1 MRNPLFSKLLTD
13 LRKIDTVATSLRI
26 EQLFEHEPDRIQR
39 MSVRLPGILLDISKQ
54 RLSKKAHQVLLEML
68 SKSGLLS
75 ERARMFE
82 GEVINYTEQR
92 PVLHV
97 ALRAQEGDAAAMP
110 QLLAEVLAQRR
121 RMLAFAEEIRS
132 SNNIS
137 DVIHVGIGGS
147 DLGPRVALQALS
159 SGTPDGPRVHF
170 LSSMDGH
177 ALANVLAIA
186 NPKRTLLSIASK
198 SFSTLETR
206 INAASLRLWMQEA
219 GLSEQEIKTRCVA
232 LTANTQAALS
242 EGILPEFIFPLWEW
256 VGGRYSLCS
265 SIGLPIALAFGSKVF
280 EQMLAGARAMDQHF
294 LNAPVDLNGPI
305 LLAMVDVWNLN
316 VLDLRTHC
324 IVPYHANLA
333 RLPAYLQQLEMESN
347 GKARDVDGLPL
358 PYQVAPLVWGEAGTD
373 AQHSFFQWLHQGTQ
387 VCPVDF
393 IAVKTA
399 SHSYAE
405 HHSQLIANCL
415 AQSAALMKGKS
426 LQQAHAEM
434 MAAGMSAAQAD
445 ALAGH
450 RAFEGNRPSSVL
462 LLDKLDAWHFG
473 ALIALYEHKTFVA
486 SLLWGINAFDQWGV
500 ELGKNLAADMYLRIR
515 GQAAPKFDPST
526 ESLLQALK

>member
-1 MRNPLFSKLLTD
+1 MRNPVFSKLWTE
-13 LRKIDTVATSLRI
+13 LRQIDTAAASLRI
-26 EQLFEHEPDRIQR
+26 EQLFEQEPDRIQR
-39 MSVRLPGILLDISKQ
+39 MSLRLPGILLDVSKQ
-54 RLSKKAHQVLLEML
+54 RFSKKAHEALLDMV

-75 ERARMFE
+75 ERARMFA
-82 GEVINYTEQR
+82 GELINYTEQR

-97 ALRAQEGDAAAMP
+97 ALRAQEGDAVATP

-147 DLGPRVALQALS
+147 DLGPRLALQALS
-159 SGTPDGPRVHF
+159 NEGYDGPRVHF

-177 ALANVLAIA
+177 ALANVLAMA
-186 NPKRTLLSIASK
+186 DPKRTLLSIASK

-206 INAASLRLWMQEA
+206 VNVASIRIWMQEA
-219 GLSEQEIKTRCVA
+219 GLSEQEIKNRCVA
-232 LTANTQAALS
+232 LTANPQAALS
-242 EGILPEFIFPLWEW
+242 QGVLPELIFPFWEW

-265 SIGLPIALAFGSKVF
+265 SIGLPIALAFGSRVF

-294 LNAPVDLNGPI
+294 ANAPITLNGPL

-316 VLDLRTHC
+316 ILDFRAHC
-324 IVPYHANLA
+324 IVPYHANLG

-347 GKARDVDGLPL
+347 GKATGVDGLPL
-358 PYQVAPLVWGEAGTD
+358 SHQVAPLVWGEPGTE

-393 IAVKTA
+393 IAIKTA
-399 SHSYAE
+399 SHPYVD
-405 HHSQLIANCL
+405 HHVQLLANCL

-426 LQQAHAEM
+426 VQQAHAEM
-434 MAAGMSAAQAD
+434 VAAGMSTAQAD
-445 ALAGH
+445 TLAGH
-450 RAFEGNRPSSVL
+450 RAFEGNRPSSTL
-462 LLDKLDAWHFG
+462 LLDKLDAWHLG
-473 ALIALYEHKTFVA
+473 ALIALYEHKTFAA

-500 ELGKNLAADMYLRIR
+500 ELGKNLAADMYLRMR
-515 GQAAPKFDPST
+515 GQAAPEFDPST